1 MRGGFILKKVI
12 FLFLLALVLTSA
24 GCGFKNRTPLT
35 ADEFVT
41 KMEAEGFTLVDATD
55 QFEPGIVEAVQLAV
69 GEDYQIEFYVVPT
82 VEQAQ
87 RAFEQNKADFEA
99 AQGSSSSHKS
109 VEVKN
114 YSYYSQTSAGLY
126 AVVSRTDNTFIYV
139 VADAEYKKEI
149 NEILSDLGY

>member
-1 MRGGFILKKVI
+1 MKKVI

-87 RAFEQNKADFEA
+87 RAFEQK
-99 AQGSSSSHKS
+99 QG
-109 VEVKN
+109 
-114 YSYYSQTSAGLY
+114 
-126 AVVSRTDNTFIYV
+126 
-139 VADAEYKKEI
+139 
-149 NEILSDLGY
+149 